1 MSTPTFRK
9 GVHPPYHKDQ
19 VADLPIRSVA
29 APDLIRLPL
38 TMHLGAPP
46 SALKN
51 KGDEVAVGEKIA
63 EASTLISAHVHSP
76 VAGTIKRILQQPL
89 PGGKLADYAEIQV
102 DHEATDAHEWERRD
116 VDLAA
121 LSAEEI
127 LSAIRDA
134 GIVGM
139 GGATFPTDVKLKPPP
154 SADVDVFV
162 VNGAEC
168 EPYLSCDHRLMVE
181 RAPEIVEG
189 IRLVNRAV
197 GFREIYLGIEE
208 NKPDAIEAFEALA
221 TVETDVPLR
230 VVPLHVKYPQGAEKM
245 LINAITGR
253 VVPAGSLPFEV
264 GAIVSNVATL
274 YAVYEAVHYGKPLI
288 DRVFTVS
295 GAGIESPANIRAP
308 LGTPLDYIADQCDG
322 VKSETRKVVMG
333 GPMMGVAL
341 PSLDY
346 SVAKGTSGVLF
357 LTDVNVPEER
367 PCIRC
372 GRCVAACPMN
382 LMPLKL
388 AAYAKAQRFEEA
400 KDLSLADCFEC
411 GSCAYGCPS
420 KIRLVS
426 WIRYA
431 KNYVRVHKI

>member
-1 MSTPTFRK
+1 M
-9 GVHPPYHKDQ
+9 
-19 VADLPIRSVA
+19 
-29 APDLIRLPL
+29 
-38 TMHLGAPP
+38 
-46 SALKN
+46 
-51 KGDEVAVGEKIA
+51 
-63 EASTLISAHVHSP
+63 ISAHVHSP
-76 VAGTIKRILQQPL
+76 VAGKIKRLVQQPL
-89 PGGKLADYAEIQV
+89 PGGKLADYAEIDV
-102 DHEATDAHEWERRD
+102 DVEATEAHEWAKRD
-116 VDLAA
+116 VDLKSLGAD
-121 LSAEEI
+121 EI
-127 LSAIRDA
+127 LAKIRDA

-154 SADVDVFV
+154 SADVDVFI

-181 RAPEIVEG
+181 RATEILEG
-189 IRLVNRAV
+189 IRVVQQAV
-197 GFREIYLGIEE
+197 GFEKIYVGIEE
-208 NKPDAIEAFEALA
+208 NKRDAIEAFEALA
-221 TVETDVPLR
+221 AVESEMPIA

-264 GAIVSNVATL
+264 GTVVSNVATL
-274 YAVYEAVHYGKPLI
+274 HAIYEAVYLEKPLL
-288 DRVFTVS
+288 DRTLTVS
-295 GAGIESPANIRAP
+295 GSGIAEPGNYRAL
-308 LGTPLDYIADQCDG
+308 LGTPVSYIVEQCG
-322 VKSETRKVVMG
+322 GISEETNKVIMG

-346 SVAKGTSGVLF
+346 SVAKGTSGLLF
-357 LTDVNVPEER
+357 FTAVDVPEER

-388 AAYAKAQRFEEA
+388 AGYAKAERFEDA
-400 KDLSLADCFEC
+400 KNLSLADCFEC